1 MRNPFGKRQYYYL
14 VTKVD
19 GKIVV
24 WLDDSVRSEAEANQ
38 KGFAKLKGHLFQVL
52 ARPYRDVG
60 KVTQEAKALN
70 LNNTGDLEESIRRA
84 SHQPDKLKFD
94 ERTDNAI

>member
-1 MRNPFGKRQYYYL
+1 MRNPFGKRQFYYL

-24 WLDDSVRSEAEANQ
+24 WLDESVKSEAEANQ
-38 KGFAKLKGHLFQVL
+38 KGFSKLKGHLFQVI

-70 LNNTGDLEESIRRA
+70 LESTGDLSESIRRA